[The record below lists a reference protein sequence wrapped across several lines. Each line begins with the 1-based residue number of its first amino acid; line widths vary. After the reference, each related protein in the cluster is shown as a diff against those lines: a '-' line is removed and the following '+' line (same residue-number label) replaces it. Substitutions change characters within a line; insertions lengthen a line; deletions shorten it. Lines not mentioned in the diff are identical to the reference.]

1 VAVSSST
8 PILFVYTLVG
18 LWAQGEANIRIR
30 DDSIAVRLETAIS
43 PFPLPIRVVLVVRDP
58 HNEGKRSLNRKIM

>member
-1 VAVSSST
+1 LRET
-8 PILFVYTLVG
+8 
-18 LWAQGEANIRIR
+18 NIRIR